1 VPFETVSLPYGRGVL
16 ELRLPASLIPCLRR
30 AEAASVEAL
39 PEPLP
44 ALEEALLNP
53 IGSAPL
59 PEALRGRKRIVVV
72 VSDPTRSVAYP
83 TWLPWLLDFIRRHA
97 DSGSTVTL
105 LMGGGTHEP
114 PSPEEARAFLG
125 VSEDVIF
132 HDSRD
137 ESLLVSLG
145 DSTRGTPIT
154 ANRLGAEAD
163 LIIATG
169 AVGYHYFAGF
179 TGGVKAVFPG
189 LGGFDAVV
197 ANHGLC
203 LDLEAHHFAAGVAP
217 GALDGNPVYEDLL
230 EVVPRLP
237 PVFLVNTVLAEDK
250 HPALFV
256 AGDTVAAHRRACD
269 FVDSHFRV
277 GIGAPADLI
286 LLSAGG
292 HPRDLSLY
300 QAHKALKHAEGALA
314 PRSRVLFFAQCPE
327 GMGHPSF
334 AEWQPLDYAATMQQL
349 RAGYRPI
356 GHLALSLRILA
367 KLYDITLVTEL
378 DDETVEAWG
387 FSWVSPKQAADKA
400 AWMMVSAEA
409 PLLVA
414 HGASLLLTGGQAAP

>member
-1 VPFETVSLPYGRGVL
+1 
-16 ELRLPASLIPCLRR
+16 
-30 AEAASVEAL
+30 
-39 PEPLP
+39 
-44 ALEEALLNP
+44 
-53 IGSAPL
+53 
-59 PEALRGRKRIVVV
+59 
-72 VSDPTRSVAYP
+72 
-83 TWLPWLLDFIRRHA
+83 
-97 DSGSTVTL
+97 
-105 LMGGGTHEP
+105 
-114 PSPEEARAFLG
+114 
-125 VSEDVIF
+125 
-132 HDSRD
+132 
-137 ESLLVSLG
+137 
-145 DSTRGTPIT
+145 
-154 ANRLGAEAD
+154 
-163 LIIATG
+163 
-169 AVGYHYFAGF
+169 
-179 TGGVKAVFPG
+179 
-189 LGGFDAVV
+189 
-197 ANHGLC
+197 
-203 LDLEAHHFAAGVAP
+203 
-217 GALDGNPVYEDLL
+217 
-230 EVVPRLP
+230 
-237 PVFLVNTVLAEDK
+237 VFLINTVLAEDK

-277 GIGAPADLI
+277 GVGGPADLI

-314 PRSRVLFFAQCPE
+314 PRGRILFFAQCPE

-334 AEWQPLDYAATMQQL
+334 AEWQLLDYAATVERL